1 MHLTHHILLVS
12 FDGLCCPIDMFA
24 AMTGAFPANAACFLG
39 MEVAK
44 KLLAFLD

>member
-1 MHLTHHILLVS
+1 MPLTYHFLLAS
-12 FDGLCCPIDMFA
+12 FDAL
-24 AMTGAFPANAACFLG
+24 TGAFPANAACFLG